1 MALNPYLNSKLPP
14 FPLYLTSTFYPASS
28 ALTQHSP
35 QQHPPNSSSLE
46 KVCLLLTDGR
56 CLVGQLIACDAV
68 TNLALENCVE
78 RIIRSVDDEEAS
90 EEEPRG
96 LFMVRGDNVVLCGL
110 VDEELD
116 GSIDWGKVRGEEI
129 GGTKHV

>member
-1 MALNPYLNSKLPP
+1 
-14 FPLYLTSTFYPASS
+14 
-28 ALTQHSP
+28 
-35 QQHPPNSSSLE
+35 
-46 KVCLLLTDGR
+46 
-56 CLVGQLIACDAV
+56 
-68 TNLALENCVE
+68 LENCVE